1 MVKAI
6 GFGEESKYGE
16 DIDVTKWITPVVD
29 NIRKEH
35 KAIIGHAVTG
45 AKKGELFEFA
55 LHSTHAVT
63 GAKKGE
69 LFEFALHSTPILTFP
84 PTRWQRLK
92 AWARST
98 FRRLVAWIREEEPV
112 GEVKAL
118 DAVYGTLAELGRR
131 CHMLPKDGD

>member
-55 LHSTHAVT
+55 LHST
-63 GAKKGE
+63 
-69 LFEFALHSTPILTFP
+69 PILTFP

-98 FRRLVAWIREEEPV
+98 FRRLVAWVRGP
-112 GEVKAL
+112 APL
-118 DAVYGTLAELGRR
+118 PLTHDFAYGQT
-131 CHMLPKDGD
+131 CHIAPKDGE